1 MSLCAYCDVLKY
13 TNIIKIWIVKLFK
26 KLAEGLI
33 LLQDDRALNVDDGRD
48 TSRRGKQ
55 LIKVV
60 RVKTNDANAVNVEV
74 RVESEFREEVNE
86 SNGSNRSN
94 SKSHGEE
101 ITDNNEE
108 ESENNSSGDEN
119 DGSNGNK
126 NEYFFL

>member
-1 MSLCAYCDVLKY
+1 M
-13 TNIIKIWIVKLFK
+13 
-26 KLAEGLI
+26 
-33 LLQDDRALNVDDGRD
+33 
-48 TSRRGKQ
+48 
-55 LIKVV
+55 
-60 RVKTNDANAVNVEV
+60 
-74 RVESEFREEVNE
+74 NE